1 MTLVKILAWG
11 LLAYLIYAGLLLV
24 FQRHVLFPRYQIP
37 DVPDPSIPNTHF
49 EKIWLKTGFGNTEA
63 WFLSAHHK
71 APTEAKPVLIF
82 AHGNA
87 ELIDFWP
94 DEFSRFASHG
104 IAVFLV
110 EYPGYGRSA
119 GHPSQKTITETF
131 TAAYDYVVE
140 RSDVDPSRVILMGRS
155 LGGGAVCA
163 LGSKRPCA
171 AMILMSTFTSI
182 KTFAKRFLVPPALVR
197 DPFDNLAFVST
208 FNNPVLVIHG
218 KQDDLIPLSHGLK
231 LARAAKNARMHTYAC
246 KHNDCP
252 PSWEQLEEDI
262 ILFLREAGVIE
273 QA

>member
-11 LLAYLIYAGLLLV
+11 LLAYLIYGGLLFT

-37 DVPDPSIPNTHF
+37 DVPDSPRPNPQF

-63 WFLSAHHK
+63 WFLPAHK
-71 APTEAKPVLIF
+71 PPTEANPVLIF

-94 DEFSRFASHG
+94 EEFSRFVSHG

-131 TAAYDYVVE
+131 TAAYDYIVE
-140 RSDVDPSRVILMGRS
+140 RRDVDPSRVILMGRS

-163 LGSKRPCA
+163 LCSKRRCA

-182 KTFAKRFLVPPALVR
+182 KAFAKRFLVPPALVR

-208 FNNPVLVIHG
+208 FNNPLLIIHG

-231 LARAAKNARMHTYAC
+231 LARAAQNARMHTYAC

-252 PSWEQLEEDI
+252 PSWEQLEQDI
-262 ILFLREAGVIE
+262 ILFLREADVID
-273 QA
+273 QV